1 MFQVVSKGTFLSRAK
16 VRPWSR
22 LYTMNH
28 PTTHTVKKG
37 RFWNS
42 IIPCC
47 STHRL
52 AVLYSF
58 QCSFHAIIRPSLM
71 FFWPTLASTEQ
82 DSGCRFGPLPL
93 SGDGPP
99 FAGHG
104 HTQIATVSNKRC
116 KKTELNKRQPRSKTC
131 FSNSLGLPFLDTRWL
146 GTARTPQG
154 RNRIPPC
161 SSVDRTWE
169 WG

>member
-1 MFQVVSKGTFLSRAK
+1 MSAECVIQQLKILIHCFFVHCIQEVSEGTFLSRAK

-37 RFWNS
+37 HFWNS

-47 STHRL
+47 STHLL

-58 QCSFHAIIRPSLM
+58 QCSFHAIIRPSLS
-71 FFWPTLASTEQ
+71 FFRPTLASTAQ

-93 SGDGPP
+93 GGGGPP

-104 HTQIATVSNKRC
+104 HTQTATFSN
-116 KKTELNKRQPRSKTC
+116 KKTELNKRQPRS
-131 FSNSLGLPFLDTRWL
+131 
-146 GTARTPQG
+146 
-154 RNRIPPC
+154 
-161 SSVDRTWE
+161 
-169 WG
+169 

>member
-1 MFQVVSKGTFLSRAK
+1 MMISEALYLLQSTLQWQAHPCFAITKFSTLFQVVSKGTFLSRAK

-42 IIPCC
+42 IIPC

-58 QCSFHAIIRPSLM
+58 QCSFHAIIITFFQHVLPRHRTAGADLDHFLLVVMDLLLRGMGTHRQLHSLIKYAKRQNSINASLTAKPVS
-71 FFWPTLASTEQ
+71 PTL
-82 DSGCRFGPLPL
+82 
-93 SGDGPP
+93 
-99 FAGHG
+99 
-104 HTQIATVSNKRC
+104 
-116 KKTELNKRQPRSKTC
+116 
-131 FSNSLGLPFLDTRWL
+131 
-146 GTARTPQG
+146 
-154 RNRIPPC
+154 
-161 SSVDRTWE
+161 
-169 WG
+169 